1 MSCSD
6 IWNVKFQLKS
16 SRLKLNK
23 KTFMKL
29 RLAISFLLLT
39 TCFAT
44 YGQEKQSR
52 KAIKDD
58 SAVAEKGLIKV
69 SIMYPFAEGKTFNME
84 YYETKHM
91 PMVAGLLGSNL
102 VKYTIEKGLA
112 SGIPNQPLPYMAIGI
127 FYVKNLN
134 DYQAAIGPNRDT
146 IRADFANYTNVAP
159 VILVSEVVR

>member
-1 MSCSD
+1 MQ
-6 IWNVKFQLKS
+6 F
-16 SRLKLNK
+16 RLITL
-23 KTFMKL
+23 L
-29 RLAISFLLLT
+29 LLLT
-39 TCFAT
+39 VSFAAFS
-44 YGQEKQSR
+44 QEDQFR
-52 KAIKDD
+52 KSKKHK

-69 SIMYPFAEGKTFNME
+69 SILYPFAEGKTFNME

-91 PMVAGLLGSNL
+91 PMVAGYLGANL

-127 FYVKNLN
+127 FYVKSLT
-134 DYQAAIGPNRDT
+134 DYQAAIGPNRDA